1 MVDKYTY
8 TYTFLIT
15 AFIQGFAVLIWVL
28 LLAIVPTKEHASK
41 ASPSSSPGSE
51 PGPAKS
57 GDDGEVGGMPVFFK
71 VERVERDGG
80 SMPVAMHPADGRHAS
95 AGDERARSVSGWA
108 ETGEER
114 ARSLDH

>member
-1 MVDKYTY
+1 MLGGYLVDRFNY

-15 AFIQGFAVLIWVL
+15 AFIQGGAVLIWVL
-28 LLAIVPTKEHASK
+28 LLAIVPKKEHTAK
-41 ASPSSSPGSE
+41 ASPASSS
-51 PGPAKS
+51 GPAKS
-57 GDDGEVGGMPVFFK
+57 EEGGELGGKPVFFK

-80 SMPVAMHPADGRHAS
+80 SMPMHPADGRHAS

-114 ARSLDH
+114 ARSLEH